1 MAEPFGI
8 VAGAVGIAV
17 AFSACVECFEY
28 IQLGRHFGQDFQT
41 NQIILDCARL
51 RLTRWGESVNIYNDP
66 KLGYLDPSP
75 TEVTT
80 ANNTLLQILVLF
92 EDSAKI
98 SNQYKL
104 KAKKGDD
111 ISVYSSNDM
120 DPSSRWLSNKMRE
133 LAIKRQKSSSL
144 LKMTTWA
151 LYHSSEFKQLIESIT
166 KLIDQLEKLFPAS
179 LAQRTE
185 LVTQETAV
193 IKNAKE
199 LQLLEDAAQNVDKL
213 LHAAAK
219 EARTGHQY
227 LNVVAVGQATV
238 QNGDAF
244 GSNWEGS
251 AIGSSHLYD
260 GVRAEGNA
268 KVLNGN
274 KYGGKDFW
282 DD

>member
-17 AFSACVECFEY
+17 AFSACVECFEH
-28 IQLGRHFGQDFQT
+28 IQLGRHFGRGFQT

-66 KLGYLDPSP
+66 KLGHLDPNP
-75 TEVTT
+75 PEVRT
-80 ANNTLLQILVLF
+80 ANDTLLQILVLF
-92 EDSAKI
+92 EDTAKI
-98 SNQYKL
+98 STQYKL
-104 KAKKGDD
+104 KARAGDD
-111 ISVYSSNDM
+111 FSVILSNDM
-120 DPSSRWLSNKMRE
+120 DPSVRWLNNKMRD
-133 LAIKRQKSSSL
+133 LAIKRQKSTSL
-144 LKMTTWA
+144 LKTTKWA
-151 LYHSSEFKQLIESIT
+151 LYHSSEFKQLIEEIVI
-166 KLIDQLEKLFPAS
+166 LIEQLENLFPAS
-179 LAQRTE
+179 SAQRTK
-185 LVTQETAV
+185 LVTQEAAE
-193 IKNAKE
+193 IKNVQE
-199 LQLLEDAAQNVDKL
+199 LQLLEDAAQSVDKL

-227 LNVVAVGQATV
+227 LNVVAVGQAKV
-238 QNGDAF
+238 SNGDAF
-244 GSNWEGS
+244 GSNWGGS

-274 KYGGKDFW
+274 RYGGKDFF